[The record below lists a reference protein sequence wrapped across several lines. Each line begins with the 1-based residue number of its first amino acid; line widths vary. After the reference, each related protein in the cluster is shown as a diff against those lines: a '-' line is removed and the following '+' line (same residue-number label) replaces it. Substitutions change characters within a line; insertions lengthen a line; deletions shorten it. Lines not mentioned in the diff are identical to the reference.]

1 MADPVSLL
9 GVAVGATSLLI
20 STPGAGI
27 TLASLT
33 GKNSSEYLTFEKFE
47 KMYEGIPK
55 EAITR
60 MWENYSEQKR
70 YVEKWKDDYG
80 YGVSCKMLFTNAT
93 DRTVYRGQTVSIF
106 MGKKTDDKKV
116 YFFPSISPGET
127 LTAFHAKRDGAAVG
141 CGGAMEFYLEGL
153 KDQPWWAVGWK
164 VPYSGA
170 NATDSQVATCA
181 EVSKYLERSHVGGD
195 SSTTFLHHGTYRL
208 DTLMSPG
215 TTAVH
220 HIILRKVN
228 E

>member
-33 GKNSSEYLTFEKFE
+33 GKNSSEYLTFERFE

-60 MWENYSEQKR
+60 MWEKYSEQKR

-116 YFFPSISPGET
+116 YFFPSISR
-127 LTAFHAKRDGAAVG
+127 AKPYQRFTPSGTEPPWAVVG
-141 CGGAMEFYLEGL
+141 PWSSTL
-153 KDQPWWAVGWK
+153 KD
-164 VPYSGA
+164 
-170 NATDSQVATCA
+170 
-181 EVSKYLERSHVGGD
+181 
-195 SSTTFLHHGTYRL
+195 
-208 DTLMSPG
+208 
-215 TTAVH
+215 
-220 HIILRKVN
+220 
-228 E
+228 